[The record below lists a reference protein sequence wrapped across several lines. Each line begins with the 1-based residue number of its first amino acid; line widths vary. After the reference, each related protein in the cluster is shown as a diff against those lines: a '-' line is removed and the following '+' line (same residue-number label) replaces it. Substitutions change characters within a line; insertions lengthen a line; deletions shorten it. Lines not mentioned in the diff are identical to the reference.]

1 MQYCSYLSRKQK
13 FECGRAEAITRIES
27 TYDGNER
34 INDRDWNFYCTAI
47 TTRITQTRCYWTGY
61 VNDPD
66 LQLHARCQENYYIFG
81 IESYSIAELWDR
93 RYNFKCCE
101 TNGVKTIDCSTTD
114 EYINGYRGNINY
126 ELHGRVFVGMESIHG
141 NKEE

>member
-1 MQYCSYLSRKQK
+1 MHYCSYLSRKQK
-13 FECGRAEAITRIES
+13 FECKNGEAITRIES

-34 INDRDWNFYCTAI
+34 ILDRDWNFYCSVI
-47 TTRITQTRCYWTGY
+47 TSMEPSCYWTGY

-66 LQLHARCQENYYIFG
+66 LQLHARCQENYYIAG
-81 IESYSIAELWDR
+81 IESYAIAELWDR
-93 RYNFKCCE
+93 RYNVKCCR
-101 TNGVKTIDCSTTD
+101 TDDVKTIDCSTTD

-126 ELHGRVFVGMESIHG
+126 ELYGRIFVGMESIHG